1 MSTMCREVYFWPLL
15 LGIYIMVGKLVKIK
29 QYKCDKLQFA
39 LVISLL
45 RGLTDNSNDEY
56 SVYNVLFNGE
66 IKHFFR
72 REIEIIE

>member
-1 MSTMCREVYFWPLL
+1 MQRGLWPSL

-29 QYKCDKLQFA
+29 QHRRDKSQFA

-45 RGLTDNSNDEY
+45 RGLTDNTNDEY

-66 IKHFFR
+66 IRHYFR